1 MSMCN
6 VFGAMLSL
14 EKIAEIKANIK
25 NLENARE
32 NCEHE
37 EMRDVIQGWIEH
49 ERKKLTKGIG
59 AMVMAATVCWMFK
72 PVLLS

>member
-1 MSMCN
+1 
-6 VFGAMLSL
+6 MLSL
-14 EKIAEIKANIK
+14 EKIAEIRVNIK

-49 ERKKLTKGIG
+49 ERKKLPKETG
-59 AMVMAATVCWMFK
+59 
-72 PVLLS
+72 P